1 MLTVA
6 CDASIQTLAPPE
18 LPKLKTTGCDPIDSR
33 SLPLLKLLPP
43 RTVGVQTL
51 PRSIWT
57 VSTGCGPGPLQVP
70 PLRTLRSV
78 TGGTPSVVPS
88 VFGTLRSSVS
98 GNSPAVAAACAPA
111 AAAPLPARAP
121 VPEAT
126 PRKSPTSARCVK
138 GFVKGAPSP
147 LDSDEAL
154 RRNSDET
161 LRRNSDETLR
171 RNSDDAATAA
181 QPTPAISSK
190 SPARGQRGA
199 GGAGGGATASGD
211 VDDDDDELDPSRHRP
226 TPKAKAPSS
235 ACRLP
240 SSSTVAPGTTHEP
253 ISAHKP
259 PSRPPLRPSPT
270 PRSPPVHSVPSAVRL
285 PQLEEPDQA
294 WFVIFRNARATFR
307 EGVLVPE
314 EEDARSKGG
323 GGGGRTPR
331 TPRTSSRGATPPR
344 SAPET
349 APLIDASKERPG
361 TGTWR
366 RRGIGTL
373 EPRQFAPFP
382 SIVHFH
388 VRVHSTPDW
397 EAEAATVPMQ
407 TATSYYDEWP
417 TARLMLDAK
426 HLVGMHGG
434 LSLAPS
440 KFPDLEIVVRHHD
453 VLNPTLQETVH
464 PFNLSSLRGLGA
476 TEGRLVVPVCTQ
488 PRILWRDEDPYDVES
503 LFDALG
509 PFRREP
515 GAVRE
520 AVCRR
525 CPRQQYYHGAQLDCV
540 AGARFDTLMRQL
552 YVYITQLEEP
562 YQTRKPLSEREEHEA
577 RLIIAELSSFARFV
591 KPLCGVLRPL
601 VPAGWTDWQVAGEC
615 QECGDAVSTKWRGLQ
630 CHAGSHRLCWRC
642 IGASISWKESRIRA
656 FSEIPLEMR
665 DRDDDAPSA

>member
-6 CDASIQTLAPPE
+6 CDASIQTLAPAE
-18 LPKLKTTGCDPIDSR
+18 LPKLKTTGCDPIDTR

-57 VSTGCGPGPLQVP
+57 VSTGCGPGPLPVP
-70 PLRTLRSV
+70 PLRSLRPA
-78 TGGTPSVVPS
+78 TTGTPSVVPS
-88 VFGTLRSSVS
+88 VSGTLRSSVS

-111 AAAPLPARAP
+111 DAAPLPGRALI
-121 VPEAT
+121 PEAT
-126 PRKSPTSARCVK
+126 PRKSPASARCVK
-138 GFVKGAPSP
+138 GAPSP
-147 LDSDEAL
+147 Q
-154 RRNSDET
+154 NSDA
-161 LRRNSDETLR
+161 
-171 RNSDDAATAA
+171 AATAS
-181 QPTPAISSK
+181 QPSPAISSK
-190 SPARGQRGA
+190 SPARG
-199 GGAGGGATASGD
+199 AGGGTPASGD
-211 VDDDDDELDPSRHRP
+211 VEDDGDDLDPSRHRP
-226 TPKAKAPSS
+226 TPKPKSSSS

-240 SSSTVAPGTTHEP
+240 ASSTVAPGTTHAP
-253 ISAHKP
+253 ISALMT
-259 PSRPPLRPSPT
+259 PSRPPLRPAPT

-314 EEDARSKGG
+314 EDDARRG

-331 TPRTSSRGATPPR
+331 TPRTPNRGATPPR

-349 APLIDASKERPG
+349 APLIDANKERPGTGKERPG

-366 RRGIGTL
+366 RRGLGTL

-388 VRVHSTPDW
+388 VRVHSTPEW

-417 TARLMLDAK
+417 TARLKLNAA

-476 TEGRLVVPVCTQ
+476 TEGRLVVPVSTQ
-488 PRILWRDEDPYDVES
+488 PRILWKDEDPYDVES

-525 CPRQQYYHGAQLDCV
+525 CPRQQYYHGAQQDCV

-577 RLIIAELSSFARFV
+577 RLIIAELRSFARFV
-591 KPLCGVLRPL
+591 TPLCGVLRPL

-665 DRDDDAPSA
+665 DGDDDAPSA